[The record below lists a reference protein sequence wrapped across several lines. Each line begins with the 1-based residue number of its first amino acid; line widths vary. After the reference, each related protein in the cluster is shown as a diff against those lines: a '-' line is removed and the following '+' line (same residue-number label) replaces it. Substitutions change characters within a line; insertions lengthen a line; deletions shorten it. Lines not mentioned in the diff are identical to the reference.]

1 MKRLIGLCFL
11 MIASAGSG
19 LAQATDKELQRAIAD
34 AKKVA
39 IDELR
44 EAKENARSQ
53 SINVLTPSDFND
65 QDSFGKDVMFLGSLY
80 AGTLFIAPTC
90 APPDIPP
97 NLAPDDK
104 CVVKALNQGLP
115 STVYENPVWQIT
127 IPGKTVKN
135 VVYLLLNNTV
145 QHDNGF
151 AAGNFLGG
159 QGFMS
164 YSPVVTIVSEALN
177 DPAAINPV
185 TNMPMNGSFSTGL
198 PGSKFRTK
206 IYTAGQFEQEI
217 DSYASVNGRGLSRVF
232 FKSLGL
238 PNSVIDNIY
247 KKDMTLKFG
256 IRVAQFGAV
265 ASGTYSYT
273 FRVIGQ

>member
-1 MKRLIGLCFL
+1 MKRLIGIFFL
-11 MIASAGSG
+11 TIAGASFG
-19 LAQATDKELQRAIAD
+19 LAQGTNKELQRAIAD

-44 EAKENARSQ
+44 DAKQNARTQ
-53 SINVLTPSDFND
+53 EVNVLTPADFND

-80 AGTLFIAPTC
+80 AGTVFIAPTC
-90 APPDIPP
+90 NVPDVPP

-104 CVVKALNQGLP
+104 CITKALNQNLP
-115 STVYENPVWQIT
+115 STVYSDPAWQIT
-127 IPGKTVKN
+127 IPGKTAKN
-135 VVYLLLNNTV
+135 VIYLLLNNTV

-164 YSPVVTIVSEALN
+164 YGPVVTIVSEALN
-177 DPAAINPV
+177 DPAALDPG
-185 TNMPMNGSFSTGL
+185 TGLPMNGSFTTGL

-232 FKSLGL
+232 FKSIGL
-238 PNSVIDNIY
+238 PESVVDKIY
-247 KKDMTLKFG
+247 KKDLTLKFG